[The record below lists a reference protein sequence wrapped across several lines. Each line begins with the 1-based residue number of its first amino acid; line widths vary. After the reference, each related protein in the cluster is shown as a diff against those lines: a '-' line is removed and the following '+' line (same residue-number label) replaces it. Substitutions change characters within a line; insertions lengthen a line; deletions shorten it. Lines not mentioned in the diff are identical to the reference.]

1 MIHKLFQ
8 IQIYNSFILNYVLIN
23 TILNDFMWF
32 SRNSSDQKFR
42 ERVVSLKL
50 GKHFSECL
58 CVLSCIHC
66 VKCKALADGN

>member
-23 TILNDFMWF
+23 IILNGFMWF

-42 ERVVSLKL
+42 ERVVSLQL
-50 GKHFSECL
+50 GKHFSKS
-58 CVLSCIHC
+58 VY
-66 VKCKALADGN
+66 VY